1 MTTQHTV
8 DAYAALLAAIDAGD
22 EAGAQ
27 RLLQDANNAYYNS
40 GSSPLTDAEFD
51 DAQARYT
58 AAFGLPIKTAP
69 TIKGRSDRHAAVPHD
84 WPLLS
89 GWLAKADSLPSL
101 NNWLRR
107 RGAAAPGGA
116 YIASPKWDGLSIV
129 VTYDRLGRVVR
140 ALTRGDDGLGVD
152 VTSLFAGEIHFGE
165 HDLNLTA
172 TRFGVKYELVMSW
185 EALERMN
192 DALGKTYKNPRNTV
206 AGIASADD
214 GVARREYIT
223 LVPLDI
229 EWDGCTDTR
238 LQRLEFMER
247 LFCPQGDT
255 PATFQGNGNSETPFF
270 WWVTEQSEDL
280 VDVFTEV
287 HGWRSNEAF
296 SFMLDGIVVE
306 YADPADIERLGGRRS
321 DCPDYAV
328 AVKFPSLVGRSRVVS
343 LDWDLGNTGRLTPV
357 VNYEPIN
364 LDGRTFTRTSIA
376 NMVRFDEL
384 RLCPGTPILIEVR
397 GDILGWL
404 DRDGEDP
411 PGATP
416 FSAPDG
422 CTYTFNDRGQR
433 VFAYVD
439 APLAGRCERMMVK
452 CGVKGVRI
460 ETISK
465 LVNAGV
471 VTNLADMWS
480 LTEKFDQIA
489 AIPGLGATSA
499 DLLCSAIDAKLAKGL
514 WDWEILASVGINGVG
529 RTLSKDAL
537 KVFTLSELLAGNC
550 AEGVLAGVL
559 GPERARFV
567 VEGAREYTRDIQDLV
582 QAALAGGGLHATKEA
597 TSSYDGPFY
606 KVVVTGDLNRWERD
620 EFKTLIE
627 TMGHKMVG
635 SISKNVNFLITNTPT
650 SGTVKNKKALELGVE
665 ILTEEQAIAR
675 LGLDTSV
682 SARASSPRSEAAGRV
697 LGSLDDL

>member
-1 MTTQHTV
+1 MTAQHTV
-8 DAYAALLAAIDAGD
+8 DAYAALLAAIEAGD

-58 AAFGLPIKTAP
+58 SVFGLPIKTAP
-69 TIKGRSDRHAAVPHD
+69 ALKGRSDRHAAVPHD

-89 GWLAKADSLPSL
+89 GWLAKADGLSSL
-101 NNWLRR
+101 NDWLQR
-107 RGAAAPGGA
+107 RGAPASGGA

-129 VTYDRLGRVVR
+129 VTYDYLGRVVR

-152 VTSLFAGEIHFGE
+152 VTRLFAGESHFGE
-165 HDLNLTA
+165 HDLNFTVSN
-172 TRFGVKYELVMSW
+172 FGVKYELVMSW

-192 DALGKTYKNPRNTV
+192 NALGKTYKNPRNTV

-214 GVARREYIT
+214 GVARRDYVT

-229 EWDGCTDTR
+229 EWDGCADTR
-238 LQRLEFMER
+238 LQRLECMER
-247 LFCPQGDT
+247 LFCPQGDF
-255 PATFQGNGNSETPFF
+255 PPSFRGNGDGETPFF
-270 WWVTEQSEDL
+270 WWVAEQTKDL
-280 VDVFTEV
+280 GDVFTEV
-287 HGWRSNEAF
+287 HSWRSNETF
-296 SFMLDGIVVE
+296 SFMLDGVVVE
-306 YADPADIERLGGRRS
+306 YADPADIERLGGRSS

-328 AVKFPSLVGRSRVVS
+328 AVKFPSMVGRSRVVS

-357 VNYEPIN
+357 VNYEPID

-416 FSAPDG
+416 FSAPEG

-433 VFAYVD
+433 VFAYIE

-460 ETISK
+460 ETINK

-471 VTNLADMWS
+471 VTKLADMWS
-480 LTEKFDQIA
+480 LTEKFNQIA
-489 AIPGLGATSA
+489 VIPGLGTSSA
-499 DLLCSAIDAKLAKGL
+499 DLLCFTLDAKLAKGL
-514 WDWEILASVGINGVG
+514 WDWEVLASVGINGVG

-537 KVFTLSELLAGNC
+537 RVFTLNELLVGNC
-550 AEGVLAGVL
+550 AEGVLASVL

-567 VEGAREYTRDIQDLV
+567 VEGVREYAYDIRDLIQI
-582 QAALAGGGLHATKEA
+582 ALTNGGLHATKEA

-606 KVVVTGDLNRWERD
+606 KVVVTGDLKHWERD

-635 SISKNVNFLITNTPT
+635 SISKNVNFLITNTPN

-682 SARASSPRSEAAGRV
+682 SVRTSSSESKSTGRI